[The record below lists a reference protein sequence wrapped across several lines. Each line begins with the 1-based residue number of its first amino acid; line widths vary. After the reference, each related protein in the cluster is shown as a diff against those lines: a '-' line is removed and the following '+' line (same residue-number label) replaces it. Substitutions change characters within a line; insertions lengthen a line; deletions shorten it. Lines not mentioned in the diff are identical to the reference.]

1 MPEGPSIIILKEAT
15 QKFIGQEIISA
26 TGNAKIDKDELPG
39 LTFEEYKIYGK
50 QSYLV
55 FGEAVIRVHL
65 LLFGSYSMDEQ
76 TKPDRQLRLHLK
88 FANGDLFFYSCSVRL
103 LERDVLKEIDWNAD
117 VLSDEWKPLKARKKL
132 KLQPERMVC
141 DVLLDQNI
149 FSGVGNII
157 KNEVLYR
164 IRVHPESLVGKLPP
178 KKLSAL
184 IFEARNYSFDFL
196 RWKKEYV
203 LKKNWLVHT
212 KKTCPKCGQPLSKN
226 HLGISNRRSFYCEK
240 DQKLYC

>member
-1 MPEGPSIIILKEAT
+1 MPEGPSILILKEAT

-212 KKTCPKCGQPLSKN
+212 NKTCPKCGQPLSKN
-226 HLGISNRRSFYCEK
+226 QLGISNRRSFYCEK

>member
-1 MPEGPSIIILKEAT
+1 MPEGPSILILKEAT

-26 TGNAKIDKDELPG
+26 TGNAQIDKDELPG

-212 KKTCPKCGQPLSKN
+212 KKNCPKCGQPLSKN

>member
-1 MPEGPSIIILKEAT
+1 MPEGASIKILKDLAE
-15 QKFIGQEIISA
+15 KFIGQEIISA
-26 TGNAKIDKDELPG
+26 SGNAKIEMDQLPG
-39 LTFEEYKIYGK
+39 KTFEAYKTYGK

-55 FGEAVIRVHL
+55 CGKLVVRIHL
-65 LLFGSYSMDEQ
+65 LLWGSYSLDEQ

-88 FANGDLFFYSCSVRL
+88 FENGDLYFYSCSVKL
-103 LERDVLKEIDWNAD
+103 LDSKVLKEIDWNAD
-117 VLSDEWKPLKARKKL
+117 VLSDEWKPLKAKKKL
-132 KLQPERMVC
+132 KQQPEMLVC
-141 DVLLDQNI
+141 DALMDQNI

-157 KNEVLYR
+157 KNEVLFR
-164 IRVHPESLVGKLPP
+164 IGVHPESLIGRLPP

-212 KKTCPKCGQPLSKN
+212 KKTCPTCGNPLTKR
-226 HLGISNRRSFYCEK
+226 HTGITHRRSFFCEK
-240 DQKLYC
+240 DQVLYL